1 MHPILCCGRL
11 VKARTQCQ
19 IFLASFLVL
28 LLAILVPT
36 LAIENNRASDR
47 KANTVKTGQTSPFE
61 LPLDFSGIIA
71 MANVSCS
78 IVGER
83 FGCR

>member
-28 LLAILVPT
+28 LLAVMVPT
-36 LAIENNRASDR
+36 LAIENNKASDR
-47 KANTVKTGQTSPFE
+47 KSNTVKTGQLSPFN
-61 LPLDFSGIIA
+61 LSSDFSGIVA
-71 MANVSCS
+71 MANVSH
-78 IVGER
+78 
-83 FGCR
+83 F